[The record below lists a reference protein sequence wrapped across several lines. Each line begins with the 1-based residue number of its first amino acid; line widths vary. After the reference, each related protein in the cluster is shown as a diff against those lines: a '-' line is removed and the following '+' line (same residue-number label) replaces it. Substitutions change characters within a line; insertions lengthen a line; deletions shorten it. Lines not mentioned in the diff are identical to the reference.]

1 MSHFYYKIDHCVC
14 LWCLGSYICNNL
26 PSSIECILSFYYN
39 PKIFIEN
46 FIIIIFFS
54 SLSAIS
60 NQYRVDGLMPKTFYH
75 FRARARNEAG
85 YSDYSNMIYLQTSA
99 SHAVG
104 ELLGSASTSK
114 SVISLAQPFIVLCSI
129 LSTTTILSM
138 VVMPVEVVVG
148 WRSWGRIICAQQL

>member
-1 MSHFYYKIDHCVC
+1 MHPI
-14 LWCLGSYICNNL
+14 III
-26 PSSIECILSFYYN
+26 PQ
-39 PKIFIEN
+39 KIFIEN
-46 FIIIIFFS
+46 FIIIFF
-54 SLSAIS
+54 SAIS
-60 NQYRVDGLMPKTFYH
+60 NQYRMDGLMPKTFYH

-129 LSTTTILSM
+129 LSTTIL
-138 VVMPVEVVVG
+138 VVPVEVFG
-148 WRSWGRIICAQQL
+148 WSRWWIICAQQL

>member
-1 MSHFYYKIDHCVC
+1 
-14 LWCLGSYICNNL
+14 
-26 PSSIECILSFYYN
+26 
-39 PKIFIEN
+39 
-46 FIIIIFFS
+46 
-54 SLSAIS
+54 
-60 NQYRVDGLMPKTFYH
+60 MPKTFYH

-138 VVMPVEVVVG
+138 VVMPVEVFVVG

>member
-1 MSHFYYKIDHCVC
+1 MCVYGV
-14 LWCLGSYICNNL
+14 LDLIYVIISPHQSNASYH
-26 PSSIECILSFYYN
+26 
-39 PKIFIEN
+39 
-46 FIIIIFFS
+46 FIITQKYLLRILLLFFFS

>member
-1 MSHFYYKIDHCVC
+1 MIFLSSSTLRNHQIWQNFWQKMKKYPKY
-14 LWCLGSYICNNL
+14 LGFEYQFCKQ
-26 PSSIECILSFYYN
+26 ILL
-39 PKIFIEN
+39 
-46 FIIIIFFS
+46 FFP
-54 SLSAIS
+54 AIS

-129 LSTTTILSM
+129 LSTTTIL
-138 VVMPVEVVVG
+138 VVPVEY
-148 WRSWGRIICAQQL
+148 WQWWIICAQQL